1 MASGNTIT
9 DSLADSIPTMIA
21 AARIVREF
29 VGVMP
34 NLVDRQRL
42 SENTGTVWNEVSMA
56 KMSAQAITESTEL
69 DNPQQMSDTLLSIT
83 PTVIGVHTV
92 LTDRVAMRISANAF
106 AQTGSLAQNA
116 IERKK
121 DEDGLT
127 AIDGASTEMGTG
139 GVALDTSLIAHAV
152 YRITSNTNEPA
163 PASAPISA
171 VFHGFQLADID
182 DQLTVHA
189 IATNTG
195 GAVTESSVG
204 GAVLTSGIAAE
215 TFQNKYR
222 GTVGGARLYEDG
234 NLSIDSST
242 DDAKGGVFSQQGI
255 ILVEGKSPYVETKR
269 MPELGGG
276 ATALFHYDEY
286 AYGERSS
293 GNWLVEVTSDA
304 STPSW

>member
-1 MASGNTIT
+1 MAVGNTIT

-29 VGVMP
+29 AGVMP

-42 SENTGTVWNEVSMA
+42 DENTGTVWNEVSMA
-56 KMSAQAITESTEL
+56 KLSAQAVTESTEL

-92 LTDRVAMRISANAF
+92 ITDRVAMRISSNAY

-121 DEDGLT
+121 DADGLT
-127 AIDGASTEMGTG
+127 AIDGATNSLGSDSA
-139 GVALDTSLIAHAV
+139 ALDTSDISSAA
-152 YRITSNTNEPA
+152 YRITSNTTEPA
-163 PASAPISA
+163 PATAPINA

-182 DQLTVHA
+182 VQLTTSGITA
-189 IATNTG
+189 IGSLETQA
-195 GAVTESSVG
+195 GAP
-204 GAVLTSGIAAE
+204 LTVGIAAE
-215 TFQNKYR
+215 AFQNRYR
-222 GTVGGARLYEDG
+222 GTIAGAKIYEDG
-234 NLSIDSST
+234 NLTISSNA
-242 DDAKGGVFSQQGI
+242 AKGGVFSQMAL
-255 ILVEGKSPYVETKR
+255 ILVEGRSPYVETKR
-269 MPELGGG
+269 MPEIGGG

-293 GNWLVEVTSDA
+293 GNWLYEVHTDA
-304 STPSW
+304 TAPAG

>member
-29 VGVMP
+29 SGVMP

-106 AQTGSLAQNA
+106 AQTGALAQNA

-127 AIDGASTEMGTG
+127 AIDGAATEMGAG
-139 GVALDTSLIAHAV
+139 GAGLDTSLISHAV

-171 VFHGFQLADID
+171 VFHGFQLVDID
-182 DQLTVHA
+182 DQLTSSGVA
-189 IATNTG
+189 VIS
-195 GAVTESSVG
+195 GAGVAEGTL
-204 GAVLTSGIAAE
+204 GAVLTSGISAE

-222 GTVGGARLYEDG
+222 GMIGGARLYEDG
-234 NLSIDSST
+234 NLSIDSL

-255 ILVEGKSPYVETKR
+255 ILVEGRSPYVETKR

-293 GNWLVEVTSDA
+293 GNWLVEVKSDA
-304 STPSW
+304 ATPTG

>member
-1 MASGNTIT
+1 MAVGNTIT

-92 LTDRVAMRISANAF
+92 LTYRVAMRISANAF
-106 AQTGSLAQNA
+106 AQTGALAQNA

-127 AIDGASTEMGTG
+127 AIDGAATEMGAG
-139 GVALDTSLIAHAV
+139 GAGLDTSLISHAV

-171 VFHGFQLADID
+171 VFHGFQLVDID
-182 DQLTVHA
+182 DQLTTHA
-189 IATNTG
+189 IATHSG
-195 GAVTESSVG
+195 GLIADSSAL
-204 GAVLTSGIAAE
+204 GAVLTSGISAE

-222 GTVGGARLYEDG
+222 GSIGGARLYEDG
-234 NLSIDSST
+234 NLTIT
-242 DDAKGGVFSQQGI
+242 ATNAKGGVFSQMGL
-255 ILVEGKSPYVETKR
+255 ILVEGRSPYVETKR

-293 GNWLVEVTSDA
+293 GNWLYEVVSDA
-304 STPSW
+304 LAPTG

>member
-1 MASGNTIT
+1 MAVGNTIT

-69 DNPQQMSDTLLSIT
+69 DNPPQMSDTLLSIT

-127 AIDGASTEMGTG
+127 AIDGASAEMGTAG
-139 GVALDTSLIAHAV
+139 LALDTSLIAHAV

-171 VFHGFQLADID
+171 VFHGFQLVDID
-182 DQLTVHA
+182 DQLTSSAVA
-189 IATNTG
+189 VIS
-195 GAVTESSVG
+195 GAGVAEGTL
-204 GAVLTSGIAAE
+204 GAVLTSGISAE

-222 GTVGGARLYEDG
+222 GSIGGARLYEDG
-234 NLSIDSST
+234 NLTIT
-242 DDAKGGVFSQQGI
+242 ATNAKGGVFSQMGL
-255 ILVEGKSPYVETKR
+255 ILVEGRSPYVETKR

-304 STPSW
+304 ATPAG

>member
-1 MASGNTIT
+1 MAVGNTIT

-29 VGVMP
+29 AGVMP

-42 SENTGTVWNEVSMA
+42 DENTGTVWNEVSMA
-56 KMSAQAITESTEL
+56 KLSAQAVTESTEL

-92 LTDRVAMRISANAF
+92 ITDRVALRISSNAY

-121 DEDGLT
+121 DADGLT
-127 AIDGASTEMGTG
+127 AIDGASSTQGDGTA
-139 GVALDTSLIAHAV
+139 ALDTSDITSAT
-152 YRITSNTNEPA
+152 YRITSNTTEPA
-163 PASAPISA
+163 PATAPINA

-182 DQLTVHA
+182 NQLTTAGITAV
-189 IATNTG
+189 TG
-195 GAVTESSVG
+195 GTIEETQI
-204 GAVLTSGIAAE
+204 GAPLTVGIAADA
-215 TFQNKYR
+215 FQNRYR
-222 GTVGGARLYEDG
+222 GTIAGARIYEDG
-234 NLSIDSST
+234 NLTIDSG
-242 DDAKGGVFSQQGI
+242 DDAKGGVFSQMAL
-255 ILVEGKSPYVETKR
+255 ILVEGRSPYVETKR

-293 GNWLVEVTSDA
+293 GNWLYEVVSDA
-304 STPSW
+304 LAPTG

>member
-1 MASGNTIT
+1 MAVGNTIT

-29 VGVMP
+29 SGVMP

-56 KMSAQAITESTEL
+56 KLSAQAVTEATEL

-92 LTDRVAMRISANAF
+92 LTDRVAIRISANAF

-127 AIDGASTEMGTG
+127 AIDGASTEMGTAG
-139 GVALDTSLIAHAV
+139 LALDTSLIAHAV
-152 YRITSNTNEPA
+152 YRITSNTTEPA
-163 PASAPISA
+163 PASSPISA
-171 VFHGFQLADID
+171 VFHGFQLLDID
-182 DQLTVHA
+182 DQLTTA
-189 IATNTG
+189 GIATVNSG
-195 GAVTESSVG
+195 GIQESPA
-204 GAVLTSGIAAE
+204 GAPLTSGIAAE

-222 GTVGGARLYEDG
+222 GMIGGARLYEDG
-234 NLSIDSST
+234 NLSIDGD

-255 ILVEGKSPYVETKR
+255 ILVEGRSPYVETKR

-304 STPSW
+304 ATPTG